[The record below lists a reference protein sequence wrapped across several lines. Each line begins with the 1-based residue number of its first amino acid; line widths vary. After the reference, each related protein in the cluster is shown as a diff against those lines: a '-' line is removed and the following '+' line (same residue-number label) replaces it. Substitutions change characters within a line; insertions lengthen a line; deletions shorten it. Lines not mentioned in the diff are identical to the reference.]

1 MDQKAIE
8 AKRAGAEYLRKL
20 QGLGKPDR
28 SSSVALLDKIKEA
41 AKKGIKYIPEP
52 GKLGALSGVLG
63 VASLLKS
70 GDMLAATPIGASTS
84 AGPAEGSPD
93 AALES
98 GHPQSWGEQFKA
110 MQEMEKQRIQE
121 NPNVNVVAA
130 NSPVDQLAQPIPSEG
145 EQETL
150 KARMAALIGMR

>member
-1 MDQKAIE
+1 LVEGNLKGSMDQKAIE

-70 GDMLAATPIGASTS
+70 GDMLAATPIGASTTPLYNYS
-84 AGPAEGSPD
+84 HYHKD
-93 AALES
+93 L
-98 GHPQSWGEQFKA
+98 
-110 MQEMEKQRIQE
+110 
-121 NPNVNVVAA
+121 
-130 NSPVDQLAQPIPSEG
+130 
-145 EQETL
+145 
-150 KARMAALIGMR
+150 